1 LGLKKHVE
9 KGQWDPKPTVSHL
22 GYKVDSQK
30 SSFEATGASLAKI
43 KQGAT
48 RLIHSAMRNRR
59 LVNSRQV
66 RSFCGLVQS
75 KYLAIAPAQLFL
87 RSLHNDLAAAP
98 QWSSSVR
105 LSRQSLR
112 DLQLWKDR
120 SAEWNGSPIAKA
132 PVTRLLYSD
141 ASDYALG
148 GTLVTGN
155 LAQIVP
161 ERPGLQ
167 VPGRRWHRA
176 LTVAEQKEGIFC
188 GEVRA
193 IVETIENYLPELRGQ
208 VVQFMEDNQGAMYA
222 TRRLVTS
229 HPVALGLLRRLW
241 VLLGANRIRLQE
253 VDWVASA
260 DNPADAPSRWRFADE
275 WQLHPAVFRWADRE
289 LGPHT
294 LDLFASRNTAQLP
307 RYLTRFPDVKAVTF
321 NAWAHSWVGERCW
334 INPSWDELER
344 VAQRL
349 EMEPEAAATVVCPY
363 FPGQPW
369 FKRLIALADRVLLC
383 PFDQRWVLRP
393 QQQQSAPLGPA
404 EWSLAFVAIPARRPG
419 STGSAPF
426 HRKMQWVPPF
436 SVEALISSDR
446 QALTDV

>member
-75 KYLAIAPAQLFL
+75 KYLAIAPTQLFL
-87 RSLHNDLAAAP
+87 RSLHNDLAVAP
-98 QWSSSVR
+98 PWSSSVR

-161 ERPGLQ
+161 ERLGLQ
-167 VPGRRWHRA
+167 VPGWRWHRA

-193 IVETIENYLPELRGQ
+193 IVRRRSRTTCPSCAAKWYSSWRTTREPC
-208 VVQFMEDNQGAMYA
+208 
-222 TRRLVTS
+222 TRRGGWL
-229 HPVALGLLRRLW
+229 
-241 VLLGANRIRLQE
+241 
-253 VDWVASA
+253 
-260 DNPADAPSRWRFADE
+260 PAIQWRS
-275 WQLHPAVFRWADRE
+275 
-289 LGPHT
+289 GCC
-294 LDLFASRNTAQLP
+294 
-307 RYLTRFPDVKAVTF
+307 
-321 NAWAHSWVGERCW
+321 GGC
-334 INPSWDELER
+334 
-344 VAQRL
+344 
-349 EMEPEAAATVVCPY
+349 
-363 FPGQPW
+363 G
-369 FKRLIALADRVLLC
+369 
-383 PFDQRWVLRP
+383 
-393 QQQQSAPLGPA
+393 
-404 EWSLAFVAIPARRPG
+404 
-419 STGSAPF
+419 
-426 HRKMQWVPPF
+426 F
-436 SVEALISSDR
+436 S
-446 QALTDV
+446 